1 MLEATDILKE
11 KAAEAVKVGSEYA
24 EVGNEYL
31 AQGAEVVKEYAT

>member
-1 MLEATDILKE
+1 MEATDILKE